1 MQSIEQAAE
10 RSVAR
15 GTGFAALAIGVTMSG
30 LAFMPVLSL
39 KTGAATALL
48 TWAALTLKA
57 VRARR
62 RPYRRTEVWLMLEPR
77 PTLSHEQAQR
87 LIGEAL
93 ERAYHRYAALALAA
107 AVGLWLASLAV
118 AAAGLP

>member
-15 GTGFAALAIGVTMSG
+15 GSGFAALAIGVTMSG

-48 TWAALTLKA
+48 TWAVLRLKA

-62 RPYRRTEVWLMLEPR
+62 HPYRRTEVWLMLEPR
-77 PTLSHEQAQR
+77 PALSHEQAQR

-93 ERAYHRYAALALAA
+93 ERAYRHYATLALAA
-107 AVGLWLASLAV
+107 AIGFWLASLA
-118 AAAGLP
+118 ADAAGLP